1 MIRRPAHD
9 PSTGPVA
16 RQRLIYGRRAGHRL
30 RPGLARLLE
39 EELPGIRV
47 ELREHDRI
55 ATEALFGGPRPL
67 WLEIGFGAGEH
78 LAALAERHPEVG
90 FIGCEPFQTGVAK
103 LLARRERAGLENLRI
118 VVDDARLL
126 LDALPDQ
133 ALERIYVLFP
143 DPWPK
148 TRHHKR
154 RIVNPATA
162 RAFVRLLRPGGEVRL
177 ATDDMGYVRAMLE
190 AMLRP
195 KELEWTAGR
204 AADWRERPA
213 DEPMTRY
220 EAKALAAGRRC
231 CYLRFR
237 RRWPESP

>member
-1 MIRRPAHD
+1 M
-9 PSTGPVA
+9 T
-16 RQRLIYGRRAGHRL
+16 RQRLIYGRRTGHRL

-39 EELPGIRV
+39 DELPKIRLDLSERERV
-47 ELREHDRI
+47 EPG
-55 ATEALFGGPRPL
+55 ALFGDRRPL

-78 LAALAERHPEVG
+78 LAALAERHPEIG

-103 LLARRERAGLENLRI
+103 LLARRARAGLDNLRI

-126 LDALPDQ
+126 LDALPDR

-177 ATDDMGYVRAMLE
+177 ATDDMSYARAMLE
-190 AMLRP
+190 AMLRR

-213 DEPMTRY
+213 EEPMTRY
-220 EAKALAAGRRC
+220 EAKALEAGRRC
-231 CYLRFR
+231 CHLSFR
-237 RRWPESP
+237 RWRPESP